1 MADRSKLA
9 RARRSFLGE
18 PEPGQYFSSP
28 SGTSPWVS
36 PSKQLS
42 NQESLADLRAYQDE
56 RDTKMAGNAFN
67 RDRYASE
74 RRIIPFSEAADIA
87 TARDRKMTSERSMAA
102 DPFIREQTERAS
114 RMSRQQEEA
123 AIEDFP
129 ERRAYDKARIQSESE
144 RLQSYDRNED
154 DLEKLTKS
162 PQSILA
168 YREFLK
174 SADPK
179 MDKQKQRDWAY
190 SNALR
195 LAQDRDA
202 VESVYEAYSNGLI
215 DKDALPKYIEPV
227 DTADGTHLGMRIRNE
242 PGVREQIAKHIADNR
257 TAKFRAQQQR
267 AEFLQTRA
275 HDAQL
280 ANILNN
286 RIVDL
291 AKQVRDVPTD
301 KDAAAELS
309 EARRQLGLLYK
320 RLSAAE
326 AENPGGTNDRVDSV
340 TQQ

>member
-1 MADRSKLA
+1 M
-9 RARRSFLGE
+9 
-18 PEPGQYFSSP
+18 
-28 SGTSPWVS
+28 
-36 PSKQLS
+36 
-42 NQESLADLRAYQDE
+42 
-56 RDTKMAGNAFN
+56 
-67 RDRYASE
+67 
-74 RRIIPFSEAADIA
+74 
-87 TARDRKMTSERSMAA
+87 
-102 DPFIREQTERAS
+102 
-114 RMSRQQEEA
+114 
-123 AIEDFP
+123 
-129 ERRAYDKARIQSESE
+129 
-144 RLQSYDRNED
+144 
-154 DLEKLTKS
+154 
-162 PQSILA
+162 A

-174 SADPK
+174 NADPK

-242 PGVREQIAKHIADNR
+242 PGVREMIAKHIADNR

-291 AKQVRDVPTD
+291 AKRVRDVPTD